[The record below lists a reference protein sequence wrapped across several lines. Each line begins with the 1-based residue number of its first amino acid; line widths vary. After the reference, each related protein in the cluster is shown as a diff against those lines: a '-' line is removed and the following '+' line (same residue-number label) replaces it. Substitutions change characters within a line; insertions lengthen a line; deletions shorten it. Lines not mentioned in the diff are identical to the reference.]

1 MDMDPKIIRSGLV
14 RAAFLLGLSLV
25 VATCVAGGV
34 AYKVKSLGNTI
45 SVTGSAERTITSDIV
60 KWSGRLS
67 RNVGVDGLKDG
78 NTAVKADFATV
89 LQIVHEAGVDDG
101 QITVRPL
108 NVYPVYGSEDPS
120 KPYASQTRIVGYNLD
135 QSFQV
140 ESPDVNGVTKLAQ
153 AVADRML
160 QSGVVFTTDSLEY
173 YYSKLAGLKL
183 EMLSEATANAK
194 ARAER
199 IVTSTGASLGPL
211 SSAGMG
217 VFQVTAVN
225 STEISDYGAYDTSA
239 IDKKVT
245 AVARAEFLLR

>member
-1 MDMDPKIIRSGLV
+1 MEMDPKIIRSGLV
-14 RAAFLLGLSLV
+14 RSAFLLGLGLV
-25 VATCVAGGV
+25 VSTFVAGSV

-45 SVTGSAERTITSDIV
+45 SVTGSAERSITSDIV

-67 RNVGVDGLKDG
+67 RNVAVDGLKDG
-78 NTAVKADFATV
+78 NVAVKADLATA
-89 LQIVHEAGVDDG
+89 LQVVHDAGVDDG

-108 NVYPVYGSEDPS
+108 NVYPVYGSDEPG
-120 KPYASQTRIVGYNLD
+120 KPYAGQNRIVGYNLD

-140 ESPDVNGVTKLAQ
+140 ESPDVKGVTKLAQ
-153 AVADRML
+153 DVADRML

-173 YYSKLAGLKL
+173 YYTKLADLKL
-183 EMLSEATANAK
+183 QMLSEATENAK

-199 IVTSTGASLGPL
+199 IVTSTGAKLGPL

-225 STEISDYGAYDTSA
+225 STEISDYGAYDTSS